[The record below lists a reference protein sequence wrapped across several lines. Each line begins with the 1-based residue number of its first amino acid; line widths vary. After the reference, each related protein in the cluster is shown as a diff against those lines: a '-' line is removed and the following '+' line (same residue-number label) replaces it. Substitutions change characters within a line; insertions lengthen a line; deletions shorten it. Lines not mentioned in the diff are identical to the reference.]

1 MIQDED
7 INLLVQACEQKLNLK
22 LIDMNREYGYSH
34 LPLCV
39 IDAVFSMG
47 VRYAST
53 RNTVARFCDFFT
65 VTTPGHNKIQLTPK
79 DQLSISQFISF
90 YDQYGVDGMTE
101 KVYQNRQRTST
112 QSGILKSEAV
122 LHFSQQLARFDV
134 EYLQDVNKVLLNPTF
149 EAEITHIPGQ
159 RSGISLRY
167 FYMLVGSENFVKP
180 DRMIER
186 FVLQATGKTFGV
198 EETTELITEVCA
210 ILAKSYMG
218 LTPRTLDNEIWQYQ
232 RNQ

>member
-7 INLLVQACEQKLNLK
+7 INLLVQACEQKLNLE

-53 RNTVARFCDFFT
+53 RNTVARFCDFFAIK
-65 VTTPGHNKIQLTPK
+65 TPGHNKIQLTPK

-101 KVYQNRQRTST
+101 KVYRNRQRTST
-112 QSGILKSEAV
+112 RSGILKSEAV
-122 LHFSQQLARFDV
+122 LRFSQQLARFQV

-149 EAEITHIPGQ
+149 EAEIAQIPGQ

-167 FYMLVGSENFVKP
+167 FYMLVGSEDFVKP

-186 FVLQATGKTFGV
+186 FVLQATGKTYGI
-198 EETTELITEVCA
+198 EETTALITEVCA